1 VPADEWFAIDVH
13 SSAEAAHP
21 VAAARSVKVASPS
34 DFADLRHRADRP
46 LSSRPTPWPGAYT
59 AMSWARPLSLTKL
72 SPAVGRGHQMLGSP
86 HYCQRH
92 STELILYTDWAE
104 SGSQSAKARAPLFE
118 AIGSS

>member
-1 VPADEWFAIDVH
+1 
-13 SSAEAAHP
+13 
-21 VAAARSVKVASPS
+21 
-34 DFADLRHRADRP
+34 
-46 LSSRPTPWPGAYT
+46 
-59 AMSWARPLSLTKL
+59 
-72 SPAVGRGHQMLGSP
+72 MLGSP